1 MLQKCNK
8 GGASK
13 KFAKKARHMELAYV
27 RMVLD
32 SCFYERIMNMK
43 KLLATG
49 LVASVA
55 MSSAEAHEACVNGGF
70 YVQGGF
76 GLSTTSMKYKND
88 LKPQEHV
95 LVKEEVDKM
104 RIQKSSDGGAHF
116 TDVYHATD
124 INGPFSRQNVEKTSF
139 NKRKNLFQFELGFG
153 ADKRLG
159 NVMLGITCNFGKNFG
174 NMKKKEKGMALTQY
188 YNELLA
194 SVAATGLGDG
204 STQFRAGATQEAKA
218 PYSNTPFPFNIA
230 TQVIDKA
237 NVDALKL
244 YQRDLELEFKCKN
257 KYYISIMP
265 RFGILVNPR
274 TELYVTA
281 GIKIKSDKY
290 TVTMV
295 ADKKSAKKTVTK
307 CIPAVG
313 LGLQYNFQNGVFV
326 NLSYIFNF
334 KAKKTFK
341 FKANN
346 KLNMDTTVKH
356 TFQNSSKDVKFG
368 IGYRF

>member
-1 MLQKCNK
+1 
-8 GGASK
+8 
-13 KFAKKARHMELAYV
+13 MELAYV
-27 RMVLD
+27 RMILD

-49 LVASVA
+49 LIASVA

-104 RIQKSSDGGAHF
+104 MVDAIAFNGNPDGRSLS
-116 TDVYHATD
+116 VYKAIE
-124 INGPFSRQNVEKTSF
+124 INELLYRQYVDKTSLS
-139 NKRKNLFQFELGFG
+139 KRKNLFQFELGFG

-159 NVMLGITCNFGKNFG
+159 DVMLGITCNFGKNFG
-174 NMKKKEKGMALTQY
+174 NIKKKEKGIALSEY
-188 YNELLA
+188 YAGYLPEHAPNDNAAFGGAPVLA
-194 SVAATGLGDG
+194 RNQIRDG
-204 STQFRAGATQEAKA
+204 KA
-218 PYSNTPFPFNIA
+218 PYSNTRLDFGA
-230 TQVIDKA
+230 GEACVLTSD
-237 NVDALKL
+237 VDALKL

-281 GIKIKSDKY
+281 GVKIKSDKY

-346 KLNMDTTVKH
+346 KLDMDTTVKH
-356 TFQNSSKDVKFG
+356 TLQNSSKDVKFG